1 MVHFDMIFV
10 LIEKTKERGVKKPT
24 GWLINIVAESVGR
37 VTCNHGTDTLDLTT
51 FVKNMHTPTYLNYVF
66 LWYDWLV
73 VNLKHNL

>member
-24 GWLINIVAESVGR
+24 GWLINIMAESVGR
-37 VTCNHGTDTLDLTT
+37 VNHGTDTVDLTT
-51 FVKNMHTPTYLNYVF
+51 LVKNMHTLTYLNYVF